1 MSVKLRV
8 SYERPE
14 ELRRILQLLHPDVK
28 RWKAAGQTG
37 RFKRAYVEL
46 REGKESDVSPDT
58 EAGTPGNSS

>member
-14 ELRRILQLLHPDVK
+14 ELRRVLLLLHPDVK
-28 RWKAAGQTG
+28 RWKVAGQTG

-46 REGKESDVSPDT
+46 EKPVEARANQEES
-58 EAGTPGNSS
+58 EK

>member
-8 SYERPE
+8 SYECPE
-14 ELRRILQLLHPDVK
+14 ELRRVLQLLHPDVK

-46 REGKESDVSPDT
+46 EKSAEPRANQEKSGK
-58 EAGTPGNSS
+58 

>member
-14 ELRRILQLLHPDVK
+14 ELRRVLQLLHPDVK

-37 RFKRAYVEL
+37 RFRRAYVEL
-46 REGKESDVSPDT
+46 GRPAEPRANQEGFGK
-58 EAGTPGNSS
+58 

>member
-14 ELRRILQLLHPDVK
+14 ELKRVLQLLHPDVK

-46 REGKESDVSPDT
+46 REGKGSGVSPDP
-58 EAGTPGNSS
+58 EAETPENSS

>member
-14 ELRRILQLLHPDVK
+14 ELRRVLQLLRPDVK

-46 REGKESDVSPDT
+46 REGKNLSKPDMQ
-58 EAGTPGNSS
+58 AGTPENPS